1 MSHDRKR
8 MNLGIGFIAVGLV
21 GLTVSSMFF
30 TTWGYPIWPM
40 GHMMGR
46 LNSGEVRE
54 LSGTVKKIEWMVI
67 EVDVEG
73 EEVEVHG
80 PSWFW
85 QAIGIKVG
93 DTIIAE
99 GGSVLMMEPGE
110 GWHEAF
116 IPFELMVDG
125 ETYGNVNE
133 GMPVWMQ
140 G

>member
-1 MSHDRKR
+1 
-8 MNLGIGFIAVGLV
+8 
-21 GLTVSSMFF
+21 
-30 TTWGYPIWPM
+30 
-40 GHMMGR
+40 MMGR
-46 LNSGEVRE
+46 LNAGEVRE
-54 LSGTVKKIEWMVI
+54 LSGTVKKIEWMEI

-73 EEVEVHG
+73 EEVEAHG